1 MSKASMEVKCG
12 NCSHTLTV
20 KRGSFSFFCPKCHT
34 RIESKSLSQNKKGLK
49 GLFGRPVAAPV
60 SVPTVEVECTHC
72 GADNNVAKD
81 AVSAFCKKCKKRIE
95 LKPTDKSARADF
107 SRENKIEGVMKRVKC
122 FHCNGM
128 QEVSTE
134 AYSATCT
141 GCGKRIHVKDMEL
154 KGLQVQDVVSGGKV
168 FVRRGSVIQANVTAA
183 DIEVSGEVIGNL
195 YAENNL
201 VLRSGAKVTGKVTA
215 KNFVMLEG
223 AMLKGSV
230 NAKAIK
236 THSKGKNSKLSVAG

>member
-1 MSKASMEVKCG
+1 MEVKCNECG
-12 NCSHTLTV
+12 HSLTV
-20 KRGSFSFFCPKCHT
+20 KRDFVSFFCPKCHT
-34 RIESKSLSQNKKGLK
+34 RIESKSLPRNKKGLR

-60 SVPTVEVECTHC
+60 TVPTVVIKCTHC
-72 GADNNVAKD
+72 ESDNDVPKD

-95 LKPTDKSARADF
+95 LKPPDKVPRADF
-107 SRENKIEGVMKRVKC
+107 SQESKAQGTTKMVKC

-128 QEVSTE
+128 QKVSTE

-141 GCGKRIHVKDMEL
+141 GCGKRIHVKDMEI
-154 KGLQVQDVVSGGKV
+154 KDYQVQDVISGGKV
-168 FVRRGSVIQANVTAA
+168 FVRKGSVVQANIKAA
-183 DIEVSGEVIGNL
+183 DIEVSGEVIGNI

-201 VLRSGAKVTGKVTA
+201 VLRSGAKIVGVVTA

-236 THSKGKNSKLSVAG
+236 THSKGKNSKLSATG